1 MAAIEVEELCRTY
14 RSRKGVI
21 RRKRTDVHALR
32 GISFEVE
39 QGELFGCSDRTAP
52 ARPPRSRS

>member
-21 RRKRTDVHALR
+21 RRKRTD
-32 GISFEVE
+32 
-39 QGELFGCSDRTAP
+39 RTGT
-52 ARPPRSRS
+52 RPSPGRRDTASKITERW